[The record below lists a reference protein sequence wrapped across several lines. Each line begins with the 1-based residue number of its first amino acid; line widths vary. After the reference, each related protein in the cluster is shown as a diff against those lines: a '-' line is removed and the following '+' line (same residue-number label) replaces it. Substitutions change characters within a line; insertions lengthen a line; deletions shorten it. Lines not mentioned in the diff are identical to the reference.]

1 MTEYTMAITKYE
13 ERSPFVSLEQ
23 ARELT
28 RLDLVA
34 ARDVVNPFD
43 GRSYQQME
51 EESESKSHQSARDQ
65 GIDFFCSIGFQVF
78 PEGIG
83 VHGTLTFADFLAIRG
98 NRAVFVE
105 VLTDTNVKAETWQRK
120 AQLQQHGELCF
131 ILFLHTRRS
140 DEPSLI
146 AAKRSIESWADV
158 LYCSFDRHGNRISP
172 PYKTTVAYDTTRKNG
187 IRVAVAF
194 ERSGRKLAVAATFLT
209 HLYQNSELPCA
220 APAYLVEP
228 LPVCYARIFLDVFQ
242 IFASRVD
249 GTVKFTSRHRLNG
262 TAFRAMGRKSGLKMT
277 DSTGRVVACLKFEC
291 RGWSTEDCDMWPGS
305 RSSSGPRPEGVLGTF
320 VLDRTGRDGLRNL
333 LASFKQYGLTVS
345 YNSEDLEQGLQFLV
359 KQRVTNSRGQPS
371 EAVEL
376 RSITHPLR

>member
-13 ERSPFVSLEQ
+13 ERSPFVSLAQ

-28 RLDLVA
+28 HLDLVA
-34 ARDVVNPFD
+34 ARDVVNALD

-51 EESESKSHQSARDQ
+51 EESESKSHQSVRDQ
-65 GIDFFCSIGFQVF
+65 GIDFFCSVGFHVF

-120 AQLQQHGELCF
+120 AQLQKHGELCF
-131 ILFLHTRRS
+131 ILFLHTKRS

-158 LYCSFDRHGNRISP
+158 LYCRLDRHGNRICR

-187 IRVAVAF
+187 IRVTVTF
-194 ERSGRKLAVAATFLT
+194 EQSGRKLAVSARFLT

-228 LPVCYARIFLDVFQ
+228 LPACYARIFLEVFQ
-242 IFASRVD
+242 IFATHVD
-249 GTVKFTSRHRLNG
+249 GKIMFTSRHRLSG

-305 RSSSGPRPEGVLGTF
+305 LSSSGPPPGEILGTF
-320 VLDRTGRDGLRNL
+320 VLDRTGPEGLLNL
-333 LASFKQYGLTVS
+333 LASMEQFGLSLS
-345 YNSEDLEQGLQFLV
+345 YCSEEFEQGLHLLA
-359 KQRVTNSRGQPS
+359 KQRY
-371 EAVEL
+371 
-376 RSITHPLR
+376 